1 MSIWKSLDNL
11 DRLYVVWAF
20 IFITVFILHFA
31 VRKPLFEGYT
41 LKYGWI
47 VYALCIPSAIVSL
60 ILLIGGKSWYFWLA
74 GFLFVAYAAFGY
86 WVDYVAQI
94 QFRNPIKLTILLPYV
109 FLYLATV
116 MFYWWPLARLSKPLW
131 FVYTILFVIATLLN
145 ITSH

>member
-1 MSIWKSLDNL
+1 MTIWKSLDNL

-20 IFITVFILHFA
+20 IFIIVFILHFA
-31 VRKPLFEGYT
+31 IRKPFFEGYT

-60 ILLIGGKSWYFWLA
+60 ILLIGGKNWYFWLA
-74 GFLFVAYAAFGY
+74 GFLFVIYAAFGY
-86 WVDYVAQI
+86 WVDYVAKI
-94 QFRNPIKLTILLPYV
+94 QFRNPVKLSVLLPYV

-131 FVYTILFVIATLLN
+131 IVYTILFVVATLLN